1 MPFKYNTIVPWGR
14 SFEEYRDM
22 FHLTPADLDKRILG
36 CGDGPACF
44 NSIMTKNGKH
54 VVSIDPIYAL
64 TAKDI
69 EKRINETYTDVI
81 NQTKKNKEKF
91 VWTKI
96 RDVDEL
102 GKIRMAS
109 MKEFLKDYEA
119 GKKEKRYINTG
130 LPELPFNDKQFDLSL
145 SSHFLFLYTDNLT
158 LEFHIKAIDEMLRV
172 SDEVRIFPFL
182 DVNAK
187 DSPYVEKVKKYYNC
201 KGFSCEEVKV
211 NYEFQRNGNK
221 MLRIVR

>member
-69 EKRINETYTDVI
+69 EKRINETYNDVI
-81 NQTKKNKEKF
+81 NKTKKNKEKF

-96 RDVDEL
+96 RDVNE
-102 GKIRMAS
+102 
-109 MKEFLKDYEA
+109 
-119 GKKEKRYINTG
+119 
-130 LPELPFNDKQFDLSL
+130 
-145 SSHFLFLYTDNLT
+145 
-158 LEFHIKAIDEMLRV
+158 
-172 SDEVRIFPFL
+172 
-182 DVNAK
+182 
-187 DSPYVEKVKKYYNC
+187 
-201 KGFSCEEVKV
+201 
-211 NYEFQRNGNK
+211 
-221 MLRIVR
+221 